1 MKTQRDVVM
10 CGITGF
16 VGQRAEMQQILQEMM
31 DLIAHR
37 GPDGQG
43 QFVEG
48 PAALGQRRLS
58 IIDLEG
64 GKQPMFNEDE
74 NLVVVFN
81 GEIYNFQ
88 ELSEEL
94 KAAGHAFATRSDT
107 EVLLHGYEQWGKDL
121 LPRLRGM
128 FAFAIWDRSA
138 QTLFCARDHF
148 GIKPLYYYQAEDGTL
163 LFGSEIKSFLAHPS
177 FKKELNRDQ
186 LELYLS
192 YQYSPG
198 ENTFFKGVKKLLPA
212 HWMEWKEG
220 SLTVERYWQPEFS
233 PEDSRTLEEWEQD
246 ISDAM
251 KESVQAHKIAD
262 VEVGS
267 FLSSGVDS
275 SYMAALANVDKTF
288 TVGFAD
294 KQYDE
299 TTYAQ
304 EFSKVI
310 GVKNF
315 AYRITPEEYWE
326 NLPKIQYHMDE
337 PLADAASVALFFVN
351 REAAKQVKV
360 CLSGEGADEFFGG
373 YNIYK
378 EPFTV
383 SWYDRLPLW
392 LRRAVGAVA
401 DCLPPVPGVNFLVR
415 RGRPLEER
423 YIGNT
428 NLMGERRKKQLV
440 RQYSGKVKPTDLSA
454 PYFAQTKG
462 QDPVTRMEFCDLN
475 LWLVGDIL
483 LKADK
488 MSMANSLELRVPFLD
503 RKVFELASHIPTK
516 HKVNASQTKIA
527 MRGAALKTIP
537 EKTAD
542 KKKLGFPVPV
552 RAWLRDE
559 RYAAT
564 VREAFNTEAA
574 NEFFNTA
581 ELNKMLDQH
590 MSGKRDN
597 WRQIWCVFIF
607 LVWYN
612 EYFVKR

>member
-1 MKTQRDVVM
+1 M
-10 CGITGF
+10 CGIVGF
-16 VGQRAEMQQILQEMM
+16 VGARDDAREVLQAMM

-64 GKQPMFNEDE
+64 GRQPMYNEDE

-88 ELSEEL
+88 DLRAELE
-94 KAAGHAFATRSDT
+94 AAGHAFATRSDT
-107 EVLLHGYEQWGKDL
+107 EVLLHGYEQWGKGMLD
-121 LPRLRGM
+121 RLRGM
-128 FAFAIWDRSA
+128 FTFALWDRTA
-138 QTLFCARDHF
+138 RTLLLARDHF
-148 GIKPLYYYQAEDGTL
+148 GIKPLYYYQNEAGEL
-163 LFGSEIKSFLAHPS
+163 LFGSEIKSFLAHPG
-177 FKKELNRDQ
+177 FDKQLNEEQ
-186 LELYLS
+186 LSLYLS
-192 YQYSPG
+192 YQFSPG
-198 ENTFFKGVKKLLPA
+198 ESTFFKGVKKLMPA
-212 HWMEWKEG
+212 HWLEWKDG
-220 SLTVERYWQPEFS
+220 AVEVQRYWQPAFTPDDGPS
-233 PEDSRTLEEWEQD
+233 LEEWEQA

-251 KESVQAHKIAD
+251 KESVAAHKIAD

-275 SYMAALANVDKTF
+275 SYMAALAKVDKTF
-288 TVGFAD
+288 TVGFAN

-299 TTYAQ
+299 TDFAS
-304 EFSKVI
+304 EFSRHI

-315 AYRITPEEYWE
+315 AYRITPEEYWA
-326 NLPKIQYHMDE
+326 NLGRIQYHMDE
-337 PLADAASVALFFVN
+337 PLADAASVALYFVN

-392 LRRAVGAVA
+392 LRRGVGAVA
-401 DCLPPVPGVNFLVR
+401 NLLPPVPGVNFLVR

-428 NLMGERRKKQLV
+428 NLMGERRKRKLMKNYTG
-440 RQYSGKVKPTDLSA
+440 RSIPTDISR
-454 PYFAQTKG
+454 PYFELTKG
-462 QDPVTRMEFCDLN
+462 QDPVARMQFCDLN
-475 LWLVGDIL
+475 LWMVGDIL

-503 RKVFELASHIPTK
+503 RRVFELACRIPTK
-516 HKVNASQTKIA
+516 CKVNAAQTKIA
-527 MRGAALKTIP
+527 MRGAAEMTIP
-537 EKTAD
+537 PKTAD

-552 RAWLRDE
+552 RAWLRE
-559 RYAAT
+559 EKYAA
-564 VREAFNTEAA
+564 VLREAFQTDAA
-574 NEFFNTA
+574 EQFFNTK
-581 ELNKMLDQH
+581 ELLRMLDQH
-590 MSGKRDN
+590 VSGKRDN
-597 WRQIWCVFIF
+597 WRQLWCVFIF
-607 LVWYN
+607 LVWYD

>member
-1 MKTQRDVVM
+1 M
-10 CGITGF
+10 CGIVGF
-16 VGQRAEMQQILQEMM
+16 ASKKADYDKQAVLKEMM
-31 DLIAHR
+31 DRIAHR
-37 GPDGQG
+37 GPDG
-43 QFVEG
+43 EG
-48 PAALGQRRLS
+48 SYLDDGVALGHRRLS
-58 IIDLEG
+58 IIDLQG
-64 GKQPMFNEDE
+64 GAQPMYNEDGSM
-74 NLVVVFN
+74 VVIFN
-81 GEIYNFQ
+81 GEIYNCQ
-88 ELSEEL
+88 ELTAQLEE
-94 KAAGHAFATRSDT
+94 KGHGLATRSDT
-107 EVLLHGYEQWGKDL
+107 EVLLHGYDEWGKSL
-121 LPRLRGM
+121 LQRLRGM
-128 FAFAIWDRSA
+128 FTIALWDKKA
-138 QTLFCARDHF
+138 NTLFCARDHF
-148 GIKPLYYYQAEDGTL
+148 GIKPFYYYQNGDTL
-163 LFGSEIKSFLAHPS
+163 LFGSEIKSFLPHPE

-192 YQYSPG
+192 FQYSPG
-198 ENTFFKGVKKLLPA
+198 EDTFFQGVKKLLPA
-212 HWMEWKEG
+212 HWLEFKDG
-220 SLTVERYWQPEFS
+220 KLTVERYWTPAFDPETDKS
-233 PEDSRTLEEWEQD
+233 LTQWEDAIEN
-246 ISDAM
+246 IM
-251 KESVQAHKIAD
+251 KQSVQAHKISD

-275 SYMAALANVDKTF
+275 SYMACLAHVDKTF

-299 TTYAQ
+299 THYAAD
-304 EFSKVI
+304 FSKNI

-315 AYRITPEEYWE
+315 SYRITPEEYWE

-383 SWYDRLPLW
+383 SWYDHIPLPI
-392 LRRAVGAVA
+392 RRAIGWVA
-401 DCLPPVPGVNFLVR
+401 EQLPPVPGVNFLVR
-415 RGRPLEER
+415 RSRPLEER

-428 NLMGERRKKQLV
+428 NLMGEKRKKQLLRV
-440 RQYSGKVKPTDLSA
+440 YKGKRKPIELSA
-454 PYFAQTKG
+454 PYLAKTKG
-462 QDPVTRMEFCDLN
+462 QDPVTRMQYVDMHM
-475 LWLVGDIL
+475 WMVGDIL

-503 RKVFELASHIPTK
+503 KEVFELARHIPAQYRA
-516 HKVNASQTKIA
+516 NGENTKIA
-527 MRGAALKTIP
+527 MRGAALRSIP
-537 EKTAD
+537 EAVAE

-559 RYAAT
+559 KYAST
-564 VREAFNTEAA
+564 VRAAFESDAA
-574 NEFFNTA
+574 KEFFHVN
-581 ELNKMLDQH
+581 ELERMLDQH

>member
-1 MKTQRDVVM
+1 M

-16 VGQRAEMQQILQEMM
+16 TGNCENKEEVLKAMTDAIL
-31 DLIAHR
+31 HR
-37 GPDGQG
+37 GPDG
-43 QFVEG
+43 EG
-48 PAALGQRRLS
+48 FFLEPGVALGHRRLS

-64 GKQPMFNEDE
+64 GKQPMYNEDGS
-74 NLVVVFN
+74 LVVVFN

-88 ELSEEL
+88 QLAQELT
-94 KAAGHAFATRSDT
+94 AAGHTFATRSDT
-107 EVLLHGYEQWGKDL
+107 EVLLHGYEEWGKDL
-121 LPRLRGM
+121 LARLRGM
-128 FAFAIWDRSA
+128 FTFALWDTKT

-148 GIKPLYYYQAEDGTL
+148 GIKPLYYYLTQDGEL
-163 LFGSEIKSFLAHPS
+163 LFGSEIKSFLHHPG
-177 FKKELNRDQ
+177 FVKEFNHDQ
-186 LELYLS
+186 LELYLTF
-192 YQYSPG
+192 QYSPG

-212 HWMEWKEG
+212 HCMTFSQKK
-220 SLTVERYWQPEFS
+220 LTVERYWEPSFKPDGSLDLAQW
-233 PEDSRTLEEWEQD
+233 EEAIEAQ
-246 ISDAM
+246 M

-275 SYMAALANVDKTF
+275 SYMACLAKVDKTF

-294 KQYDE
+294 KKYDE
-299 TTYAQ
+299 TDYAA
-304 EFSKVI
+304 EFSKHI

-326 NLPKIQYHMDE
+326 NLGKIQYHMDE
-337 PLADAASVALFFVN
+337 PLADAASVALYFVN

-383 SWYDRLPLW
+383 SWYDKVPLPI
-392 LRRAVGAVA
+392 RRVIGSVA
-401 DCLPPVPGVNFLVR
+401 EHLPPIRGLNFLVR
-415 RGRPLEER
+415 RSRPLDQR

-428 NLMGERRKKQLV
+428 NLMTEVQKKRLLKE
-440 RQYSGKVKPTDLSA
+440 YSGKVKPTDLSK
-454 PYFAQTKG
+454 PYFAKTAG
-462 QDPVTRMEFCDLN
+462 QDPVTRMQYTDLH
-475 LWLVGDIL
+475 LWMVGDIL

-503 RKVFELASHIPTK
+503 KEVFALASQIPTQYRAN
-516 HKVNASQTKIA
+516 HDNTKIA
-527 MRGAALKTIP
+527 MRGAALRSIP
-537 EKTAD
+537 AKTAD

-559 RYAAT
+559 KYGAIVRQKLTSPQAAQ
-564 VREAFNTEAA
+564 
-574 NEFFNTA
+574 FFDTKA
-581 ELNKMLDQH
+581 LAKMLDQH

-607 LVWYN
+607 LVWYD